1 MPEPRTSKP
10 EYGPYI
16 IRALNNKGEAPV
28 DEVLEETY
36 RLMKPRLYPADLE
49 ALPGGVPRWR
59 RQAEHM
65 LDGLLEDGYVAES
78 HGLLKLT
85 HLGQEYLSGS

>member
-16 IRALNNKGEAPV
+16 IRALNSKGEAPV

-36 RLMKPRLYPADLE
+36 RLMKPRLHPADLE
-49 ALPGGVPRWR
+49 QLPGGSPGGDGRPNTCSTGYWRTGMSPRVM
-59 RQAEHM
+59 AC
-65 LDGLLEDGYVAES
+65 
-78 HGLLKLT
+78 
-85 HLGQEYLSGS
+85 

>member
-1 MPEPRTSKP
+1 MHARRTSKP

-16 IRALNNKGEAPV
+16 LRALSSKGKASMDEA
-28 DEVLEETY
+28 LEETF

-49 ALPGGVPRWR
+49 ELPGGAPRWR

-65 LDGLLEDGYVAES
+65 LGGLIDEGYVADS
-78 HGLLKLT
+78 HGCLSLT
-85 HLGQEYLSGS
+85 RRGLDYLSGR